1 MKLDKIQSI
10 LDYRFKN
17 SDLLEQALTHRSY
30 SQINNNERLEFL
42 GDSVLSLVISENI
55 YQRESG
61 ADEGELSRLRSSLVK
76 EEALA
81 RVARDIG
88 LGDFIYLGGG
98 ELKSGG
104 FRRSSILSDA
114 LEAIIGAIYLDS
126 GFAPA
131 KNTILHLYQD
141 YLLNLPDID
150 SLKDSKTQL
159 QEYLQSKQLD
169 LPDYTVIQTTGK
181 SHDQIFTVSCNI
193 ESLKMHF
200 NGTGSSRKKAEQNSA
215 KKTLD
220 QLQK

>member
-220 QLQK
+220 QIQK

>member
-104 FRRSSILSDA
+104 FRRSSILSDT